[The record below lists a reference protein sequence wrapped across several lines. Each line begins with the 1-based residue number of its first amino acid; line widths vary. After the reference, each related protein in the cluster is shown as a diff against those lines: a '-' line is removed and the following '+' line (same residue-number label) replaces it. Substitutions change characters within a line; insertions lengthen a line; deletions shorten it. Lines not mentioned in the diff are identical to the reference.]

1 MSKRLGF
8 KTEAQGWKLVTEPP
22 VTCTMDLGSIRDKPL
37 VLHFPA
43 HSQAVEHAVKN
54 TSEAV
59 KTTTSYE
66 AQLGQAFATTDSRKK
81 TEGQNCKE
89 APIGSGQSCDTQEQK
104 TVINQ

>member
-1 MSKRLGF
+1 M
-8 KTEAQGWKLVTEPP
+8 EASNRASCY
-22 VTCTMDLGSIRDKPL
+22 TCAMDLGSIRDKPL

-43 HSQAVEHAVKN
+43 HSQTVEHSVKT

-81 TEGQNCKE
+81 LKGRIARKRLLV
-89 APIGSGQSCDTQEQK
+89 AGSPVTPRSRK
-104 TVINQ
+104 W

>member
-81 TEGQNCKE
+81 LKGRIARKRLLEV
-89 APIGSGQSCDTQEQK
+89 GSPVTPRSRK
-104 TVINQ
+104 R